1 MTRPADKPPSSAVA
15 YTPKRVLITGS
26 RDWPDDGSVPQAL
39 LNWWLD
45 NDRPSDA
52 VLVSGNCPTG
62 ADMLAER
69 CWEQQGYRV
78 EYHPADWDRYGKSAG
93 FRRNAEM
100 VDLGADVCL
109 AFIKDGSKGATHT
122 ADLAERAG
130 IPVVRHLLST
140 APSEPEAG
148 S

>member
-1 MTRPADKPPSSAVA
+1 MSVSDAGRSQ
-15 YTPKRVLITGS
+15 RVLITGS
-26 RDWPDDGSVPQAL
+26 RDWPDDGSVDRAL

-45 NDRPSDA
+45 NDRPNDA
-52 VLVSGNCPTG
+52 VLVSGACPTG

-69 CWEQQGYRV
+69 CWNRQKMQV
-78 EYHPADWDRYGKSAG
+78 ERHPADWSAHGKAAG

-122 ADLAERAG
+122 ANMAEKAG
-130 IPVVRHLLST
+130 IPVVRFTTDH
-140 APSEPEAG
+140 AG
-148 S
+148 RQT

>member
-1 MTRPADKPPSSAVA
+1 MPKPHSSAVA
-15 YTPKRVLITGS
+15 NAPKRVLITGS
-26 RDWPDDGSVPQAL
+26 RDWPDDGTVEQAL
-39 LNWWLD
+39 ADWWFE
-45 NDRPSDA
+45 NDRPSF
-52 VLVSGNCPTG
+52 VLISGNCPTG
-62 ADMLAER
+62 ADMIAER
-69 CWEQQGYRV
+69 CCELQGFRV
-78 EYHPADWDRYGKSAG
+78 ERHPADWNRYGRSAG

-140 APSEPEAG
+140 APYGATD
-148 S
+148 